1 MIQNSLHTMLE
12 MKIKS
17 QAQITSAKKVFAP
30 PPLPEMSFPW
40 LFLFQPY
47 FCLIQSQCVIVCARL
62 LLILNFSFSISIS
75 YFALLPWQLFGV
87 NCFIYTFQT
96 HVFHPIISHTQSLC
110 IFRFVLSPV
119 WSVHTALFALCRNIL
134 CLNWTYSFLL
144 YV

>member
-1 MIQNSLHTMLE
+1 MIQNSLHTMLG

-30 PPLPEMSFPW
+30 FPPRNVFSLAIPLSTVL
-40 LFLFQPY
+40 LFD
-47 FCLIQSQCVIVCARL
+47 
-62 LLILNFSFSISIS
+62 SISMCNCLCPFTFDIEFFIS
-75 YFALLPWQLFGV
+75 YFPLLPWQLFGV